1 MKKLACL
8 TLMVLMLFSV
18 ASASIIGETTDGVHI
33 ASFAERYYT
42 RLKILQ
48 DYAKADFSLLGN
60 SHMNGDY
67 SQSIL
72 YLDDL
77 LYSINEKGI
86 ITSLSF
92 SLDTSIYKQFSAVA
106 SIKEN
111 TVNDIMCLAIGQI
124 NDDFFTEYAP
134 ELLSDLMGATMREYY
149 LIGDYVG
156 FRDNSS
162 IRFYLKSEYPL

>member
-1 MKKLACL
+1 MKKLVCL
-8 TLMVLMLFSV
+8 ILMVLMLFSV
-18 ASASIIGETTDGVHI
+18 ASASLINETTDGVHI

-48 DYAKADFSLLGN
+48 DYAKAEFSLLGN
-60 SHMNGDY
+60 SYRNGDY

-86 ITSLSF
+86 ITNLSF
-92 SLDTSIYKQFSAVA
+92 SVDTSIFKQFSAVA

-111 TVNDIMCLAIGQI
+111 TVNDMMCLAFGQI
-124 NDDFFTEYAP
+124 NDTFFTEYASG
-134 ELLSDLMGATMREYY
+134 LLSDLMSATMKEYC
-149 LIGDYVG
+149 IVGDYVG
-156 FRDNSS
+156 FYDQGS